1 MQSFPRRSLLKVM
14 ALTSTIGALKPLSAL
29 AAVLSE
35 LPGGKDSGNFLVH
48 SELPLALETRR
59 SSFGFS
65 PITSTSDL
73 FVRNNLPMPSA
84 SINEDPDEWE
94 LEVTGTA
101 II

>member
-14 ALTSTIGALKPLSAL
+14 ALSSTIGALKPLSAL
-29 AAVLSE
+29 TAVLPE
-35 LPGGKDSGNFLVH
+35 LPGGKDSGDFLVH
-48 SELPLALETRR
+48 SELPLPLETRR

-65 PITSTSDL
+65 PITSTSNL
-73 FVRNNLPMPSA
+73 FVRNNLPMPST

-101 II
+101 IT